1 MFRNYLKVAVR
12 NLLKYKSFSV
22 INIFGL
28 ALGMA
33 VTMLIGLWAWDELS
47 YDRHLQH
54 YDRIAQV
61 WQRWTSNGETGAD
74 RGMPVPLAAELRQS
88 YPDDFKQVMN
98 VSLGAELT
106 LSFGDNKFTQRGGF
120 VESGAAELMS
130 LKMLRG
136 SRTGLKDPASVLLDA
151 STAKK
156 LFGNTDPS
164 GRLVTVNNT
173 MTVKVTGVY
182 EDLPHNSSFGG
193 TTFMIPWDYFVS
205 KWDWIRAEKDN
216 WNFNTCGVLVQL
228 QDNADIDKVSQKIR
242 DVLAKKQVLDK
253 GEKVELFLHPMRKWH
268 LYSEFRNGV
277 NTGGLI
283 TYVLLIGAIG
293 FFVLLLACIN
303 FMNLST
309 ARSEKRSREVGI
321 RKAVGSERIQLIG
334 QFYYESV
341 LMALL
346 AMILSVV
353 TVQLLL
359 PWFNEVSDKNMAM
372 PWGNPA
378 GWLVMIGFTL
388 LTGLIAGS
396 YPAIYLSSFQPVKV
410 LKGTFRAGR
419 SASIPRKVLVVVQ
432 FTASVLLITAT
443 VIVFRQIQYA
453 KDRPVGYD
461 RQGLISIRETT
472 PEVYKNY
479 NAIRQ
484 ALLNSG
490 AVTEMSESQCP
501 VTDIWAG
508 TGGFDWKGK
517 PDGFKDHFATIEIRH
532 EYGKTVGWR
541 IIAGR
546 DFSGAYRTDS
556 MAMVLNESAVKY
568 MGLKD
573 PVGQIIRRDDK
584 TYTVIGVIKDMV
596 MASPYDPVPPTLYS
610 ILHVGGNYINI
621 KIKPDVSMSK
631 ALQQIEAVFKRYNP
645 AAPFQYTFADQE
657 YAKKFGDEEVI
668 LKFAAVFAGLAIL
681 ISCLGLFGL
690 SSFMAE
696 QRTKEVGIRKV
707 LGASVFNLWQMLSK
721 EFVALVL
728 LSCCIAL
735 PIAWFFLHKWLQHFE
750 YRTTISVGIFAGV
763 VAGAIFI
770 TLSTVSYQAVK
781 SALANPVKS
790 LRAE

>member
-1 MFRNYLKVAVR
+1 MFRNYFKVAIR

-33 VTMLIGLWAWDELS
+33 VTMLIGLWVWDELS
-47 YDRHLQH
+47 YDRHLEH

-61 WQRWTSNGETGAD
+61 WQHWTSNGETGEN

-88 YPDDFKQVMN
+88 YPDDFKQVVT
-98 VSLGAELT
+98 VSLGAECT
-106 LSFGDNKFTQRGGF
+106 LSHGDNKFTQRGGF
-120 VESGAAELMS
+120 VEAGAAELMS

-136 SRTGLKDPASVLLDA
+136 TRAGLKDPASIMLDA
-151 STAKK
+151 GTAKK
-156 LFGNTDPS
+156 LFGDTDPT
-164 GRLVTVNNT
+164 GQLIKLNNI

-182 EDLPHNSSFGG
+182 QDIPRNSSFAG
-193 TTFMIPWDYFVS
+193 TTFMIPWEYYIS

-216 WNFNTCGVLVQL
+216 WEFNTCGVLVQL
-228 QDNADIDKVSQKIR
+228 QEKADIDKVSQKIR
-242 DVLAKKQVLDK
+242 GVLASKQVLDK

-268 LYSEFRNGV
+268 LYSEFKNGV

-309 ARSEKRSREVGI
+309 ARSAKRSREVGI
-321 RKAVGSERIQLIG
+321 RKAIGSERVQLIS
-334 QFYYESV
+334 QFYCESV
-341 LMALL
+341 LMALI
-346 AMILSVV
+346 AMVLSII
-353 TVQLLL
+353 TVLLLL
-359 PWFNEVSDKNMAM
+359 PWFNEVSEKNMAM
-372 PWGNPA
+372 PWHSPA
-378 GWLVMIGFTL
+378 GWLAIIGFTL

-419 SASIPRKVLVVVQ
+419 FAAIPRKVMVVVQ
-432 FTASVLLITAT
+432 FTASVLLITGT

-461 RQGLISIRETT
+461 RKGLISIRETT
-472 PEVYKNY
+472 PEIYQNY
-479 NAIRQ
+479 SAIRL

-508 TGGFDWKGK
+508 TGGFQWRGK

-532 EYGKTVGWR
+532 EYGKTVGWQ
-541 IIAGR
+541 IVAGR
-546 DFSGAYRTDS
+546 DFSSAYLTDS
-556 MAMVLNESAVKY
+556 MGVVLNQSAVKY

-573 PVGQIIRRDDK
+573 PVGEIIRRDDK
-584 TYTVIGVIKDMV
+584 TYTVIGVSKDMI
-596 MASPYDPVPPTLYS
+596 MASPYEPVPPTIYS

-631 ALQQIEAVFKRYNP
+631 ALEKIEAVFKKYNP

-690 SSFMAE
+690 SSFIAE

-707 LGASVFNLWQMLSK
+707 MGASVFNLWRMLSK
-721 EFVALVL
+721 EFVLLVL

-735 PIAWFFLHKWLQHFE
+735 PIASFFLHQWLQHFE
-750 YRTTISVGIFAGV
+750 YRTTISVGILAGV
-763 VAGAIFI
+763 VASAIFI
-770 TLSTVSYQAVK
+770 ALSTVSYQAVK